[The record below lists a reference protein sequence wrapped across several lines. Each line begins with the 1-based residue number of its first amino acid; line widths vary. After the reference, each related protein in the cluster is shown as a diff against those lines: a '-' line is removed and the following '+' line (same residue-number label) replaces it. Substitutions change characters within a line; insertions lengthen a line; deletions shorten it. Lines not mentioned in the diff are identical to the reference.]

1 MMHIKFTLMI
11 LFLNI
16 SLFMFAPDIALRDN
30 NIFDTNN
37 EGQYILNEDLQDSFN
52 VADPEGGLPVGDFG
66 ITDIISFI
74 YDFIQVLIAILFGSL
89 NLIQYLYLIGSEF
102 ALIIGIPIVLSYGLA
117 IMGWLR

>member
-1 MMHIKFTLMI
+1 MHIKLTLMI

-16 SLFMFAPDIALRDN
+16 ALTIFAPGITLGDN
-30 NIFDTNN
+30 NIFTTNN
-37 EGQYILNEDLQDSFN
+37 EEQYVLNEDLQDSFN

-66 ITDIISFI
+66 ITDVISFI

-89 NLIQYLYLIGSEF
+89 MLIQYLYIIGSEF